1 MSDKKLIEEINSF
14 YSIWNGGFKTGYNK
28 TRNQIGIEEYLKK
41 NMTGKYCLEIG
52 CGGGQWSKFIY
63 NLNIFDK
70 IYCIDVL
77 SAEHNNFWE
86 YVGSDKKDKLE
97 YIQIKNFEL
106 ACISFNCLDYVF
118 SYDVF
123 CHISYSG
130 QEKYLKNLY
139 NKCKTNCTLFIMY
152 ADPTKYFKSEPN
164 NIKRQESE
172 QRKKGAKFSNNEE
185 LIKILI
191 DDCDSEPMPGRW
203 YWISIKNFINLCS
216 KYNYKILDN
225 DLNIDK
231 SNPITLFT
239 K

>member
-1 MSDKKLIEEINSF
+1 
-14 YSIWNGGFKTGYNK
+14 
-28 TRNQIGIEEYLKK
+28 
-41 NMTGKYCLEIG
+41 
-52 CGGGQWSKFIY
+52 
-63 NLNIFDK
+63 
-70 IYCIDVL
+70 
-77 SAEHNNFWE
+77 
-86 YVGSDKKDKLE
+86 
-97 YIQIKNFEL
+97 
-106 ACISFNCLDYVF
+106 
-118 SYDVF
+118 
-123 CHISYSG
+123 
-130 QEKYLKNLY
+130 
-139 NKCKTNCTLFIMY
+139 MY